1 MAAKPNPALGLVL
14 GIIAGYAGVV
24 GASYAGARL
33 QIARQVTFDSI
44 VRHGLQWLLLLL
56 LIAAVLGLLMAG
68 RTIGAGVMVGA
79 GALMTIAALL
89 VQVAPIRQVSDLL
102 TLFQVPGSKIPP
114 YLLMDSSVLFIGV
127 ILLVAGIG
135 RWASDSKVAK
145 LVGQGEYHGQQLT
158 FPTQQPQQWGG
169 YPGQQQQ
176 PPHPSQQQQPY
187 PGQPPYQGQQPPR

>member
-14 GIIAGYAGVV
+14 GIIAGYAAVV

-33 QIARQVTFDSI
+33 QIARQVTFDSV
-44 VRHGLQWLLLLL
+44 VRHGLQWLVLLL

-79 GALMTIAALL
+79 GAMMALAGL
-89 VQVAPIRQVSDLL
+89 FVQVAPINRVSDLL

-114 YLLMDSSVLFIGV
+114 YLLMDSSILFIGV
-127 ILLVAGIG
+127 VLLVAGIG
-135 RWASDSKVAK
+135 RWAADAKVARV
-145 LVGQGEYHGQQLT
+145 LQGGGNQSGYPVPQ
-158 FPTQQPQQWGG
+158 PPQQWGG

-176 PPHPSQQQQPY
+176 PPYPGQQQQPQQY
-187 PGQPPYQGQQPPR
+187 PGQPPR

>member
-1 MAAKPNPALGLVL
+1 MAAKPHPALGLVL

-33 QIARQVTFDSI
+33 QIARQVTFDSA
-44 VRHGLQWLLLLL
+44 VRHGLQWLVLLL

-79 GALMTIAALL
+79 GAVMALAGL
-89 VQVAPIRQVSDLL
+89 FVQVAPINRVSDLL
-102 TLFQVPGSKIPP
+102 KLFQVPGSSIPP

-127 ILLVAGIG
+127 VLLVAGIG
-135 RWASDSKVAK
+135 RWAADAKVARV
-145 LVGQGEYHGQQLT
+145 LQGGGDQPGYPVPQ
-158 FPTQQPQQWGG
+158 PPQQWGG

-176 PPHPSQQQQPY
+176 PSYPGRQQQPQQY
-187 PGQPPYQGQQPPR
+187 PGQPPR

>member
-24 GASYAGARL
+24 GASYAGAKV
-33 QIARQVTFDSI
+33 QIVRQVRFDSI
-44 VRHGLQWLLLLL
+44 DKHGVLWLAVLL

-79 GALMTIAALL
+79 GTLMALAGLA

-114 YLLMDSSVLFIGV
+114 YLLMDGSVLLLGV
-127 ILLVAGIG
+127 VLLIAGIG
-135 RWASDSKVAK
+135 RWISDARVAR
-145 LVGQGEYHGQQLT
+145 LQGPGQLQDTGGYPPM
-158 FPTQQPQQWGG
+158 FPGQQPQQWGG

-176 PPHPSQQQQPY
+176 PPHPGQPQQQQY
-187 PGQPPYQGQQPPR
+187 PGQQPPR